1 MSIDLSQQ
9 YTFNNKDPRK
19 KVLSNEELV
28 KLQSKQLDV
37 SLSDTTPELPTIDSK
52 APQLQTNIPN
62 NSQPDSNFGDKL
74 QANAGSIGSIASF
87 GVGAYQQLSQNAQSD
102 KEADSRTLSL
112 AVGGA
117 SAGAS
122 FGPWG
127 AVAGGVTG
135 LGAGM
140 FKKVSDRKKR
150 LIEDYKKYENKI
162 FEETNTRDALAEDD
176 MRKAEVESL
185 MDLKKAQMGLIN
197 LNY

>member
-9 YTFNNKDPRK
+9 YAFNNKDPRK

-37 SLSDTTPELPTIDSK
+37 SLPDTTPELPTIDSK

-74 QANAGSIGSIASF
+74 QANAGSIASF
-87 GVGAYQQLSQNAQSD
+87 GVGAYQQLSQTAQSD
-102 KEADSRTLSL
+102 KEADARTLSL
-112 AVGGA
+112 AVSGA
-117 SAGAS
+117 SAGMTVG
-122 FGPWG
+122 GPIG
-127 AVAGGVTG
+127 AAIGGVVG
-135 LGAGM
+135 LGSGLL
-140 FKKVSDRKKR
+140 KKVPDRKKR
-150 LIEDYKKYENKI
+150 LIDDYKKYENKI

-176 MRKAEVESL
+176 MRKAEVENL

>member
-37 SLSDTTPELPTIDSK
+37 SLPDTMPELPTIDSK
-52 APQLQTNIPN
+52 APQLQTIIPN
-62 NSQPDSNFGDKL
+62 NSQPNSNFGAKL
-74 QANAGSIGSIASF
+74 GANAGNILNF
-87 GVGAYQQLSQNAQSD
+87 GLSTYQQLSQNAQSD
-102 KEADSRTLSL
+102 KESDARTLSL
-112 AVGGA
+112 AASGASTGMAVGGA
-117 SAGAS
+117 
-122 FGPWG
+122 WG
-127 AVAGGVTG
+127 AAIGGVVG
-135 LGAGM
+135 LGGGM
-140 FKKVSDRKKR
+140 LKKVSDRKKR

-176 MRKAEVESL
+176 MRKAEVENL

>member
-9 YTFNNKDPRK
+9 YAFNNKDPRK

-37 SLSDTTPELPTIDSK
+37 SLPDTTPELPTIDSK

-62 NSQPDSNFGDKL
+62 NSQLNSNFGAKL
-74 QANAGSIGSIASF
+74 GANAGSIASF
-87 GVGAYQQLSQNAQSD
+87 GLGAYQQLSQNAQSD

-127 AVAGGVTG
+127 AAAGGVIG
-135 LGAGM
+135 LGSGM

-150 LIEDYKKYENKI
+150 LIDDYKKYENKI

-176 MRKAEVESL
+176 MRKAEVENL

>member
-9 YTFNNKDPRK
+9 YAFNNKDPKK

-37 SLSDTTPELPTIDSK
+37 SLPDTMPELPTIDSK

-62 NSQPDSNFGDKL
+62 NSQLNSSFGDKL
-74 QANAGSIGSIASF
+74 GANAGSIASF
-87 GVGAYQQLSQNAQSD
+87 GLGAYQQLSQNAQSD

-127 AVAGGVTG
+127 AVAGGAIG
-135 LGAGM
+135 LGSGM

-150 LIEDYKKYENKI
+150 LIDDYKKYENKI

-176 MRKAEVESL
+176 MRKAEVENL

>member
-37 SLSDTTPELPTIDSK
+37 SLPDTTPELPTIDSK

-62 NSQPDSNFGDKL
+62 NSQLNSNFGDKL
-74 QANAGSIGSIASF
+74 GANAGSIASF
-87 GVGAYQQLSQNAQSD
+87 GLGAYQQLSQNAQSD

-127 AVAGGVTG
+127 AAAGGVIG
-135 LGAGM
+135 LGSGM

-150 LIEDYKKYENKI
+150 LIDDYKKYENKI

-176 MRKAEVESL
+176 MRKAEVENL

>member
-9 YTFNNKDPRK
+9 YAFNNKDPRK

-37 SLSDTTPELPTIDSK
+37 SLPDTTPELPTIDSK
-52 APQLQTNIPN
+52 APQLQTNFSD

-74 QANAGSIGSIASF
+74 QANAGSIASF
-87 GVGAYQQLSQNAQSD
+87 GVGAYQQLSQTAQSD
-102 KEADSRTLSL
+102 KEADARTLSL
-112 AVGGA
+112 AASGA
-117 SAGAS
+117 SAGMTVG
-122 FGPWG
+122 GPIG
-127 AVAGGVTG
+127 AAIGGVVG
-135 LGAGM
+135 LGSGM
-140 FKKVSDRKKR
+140 LKKVPDRKKR
-150 LIEDYKKYENKI
+150 LIDGYKKYENKI

>member
-37 SLSDTTPELPTIDSK
+37 SLPDTTPELPTIDSK

-62 NSQPDSNFGDKL
+62 NFQPNSNFGDKL
-74 QANAGSIGSIASF
+74 GANAGSIASF
-87 GVGAYQQLSQNAQSD
+87 GLGAYQQLSQNAQSD

-127 AVAGGVTG
+127 AAAGGVIG
-135 LGAGM
+135 LGSGM
-140 FKKVSDRKKR
+140 FKKVTDRKKR
-150 LIEDYKKYENKI
+150 LIDDYKKYENKI

>member
-9 YTFNNKDPRK
+9 YAFNKDPKK

-37 SLSDTTPELPTIDSK
+37 SLPDTTPELPTIDSK

-62 NSQPDSNFGDKL
+62 NSQLNSNFGDKL
-74 QANAGSIGSIASF
+74 GANAGSIASF
-87 GVGAYQQLSQNAQSD
+87 GLGAYQQLSQNAQSD
-102 KEADSRTLSL
+102 KEADARTISL
-112 AVGGA
+112 AASGA
-117 SAGAS
+117 STGAS

-127 AVAGGVTG
+127 AAAGGVVG
-135 LGAGM
+135 LGSGM

-150 LIEDYKKYENKI
+150 LIDDYKKYENKI

>member
-9 YTFNNKDPRK
+9 YAFNKDPKK

-37 SLSDTTPELPTIDSK
+37 SLPDTTPELPTIDSK
-52 APQLQTNIPN
+52 APQLQTNILN
-62 NSQPDSNFGDKL
+62 NSQPNSSFGDKL
-74 QANAGSIGSIASF
+74 GANAGSIASF
-87 GVGAYQQLSQNAQSD
+87 GLGAYQQLSQNAQSD

-112 AVGGA
+112 AVSGA

-127 AVAGGVTG
+127 AASGGVIG

-150 LIEDYKKYENKI
+150 LIDDYKKYENKI

>member
-9 YTFNNKDPRK
+9 YTFNNKDPKK

-28 KLQSKQLDV
+28 RLQSKQLDV

-52 APQLQTNIPN
+52 APQLQTNFSD
-62 NSQPDSNFGDKL
+62 NSQPDSNFGEKL
-74 QANAGSIGSIASF
+74 QANAGSIASF
-87 GVGAYQQLSQNAQSD
+87 GVGAYQQLSQTAQSD
-102 KEADSRTLSL
+102 KEADARTLSL
-112 AVGGA
+112 AASGA
-117 SAGAS
+117 SAGMTVG
-122 FGPWG
+122 GPWG
-127 AVAGGVTG
+127 AAIGGAIG
-135 LGAGM
+135 LGAGLL
-140 FKKVSDRKKR
+140 KKVPDRKKR

>member
-9 YTFNNKDPRK
+9 YAFNKDPKK

-37 SLSDTTPELPTIDSK
+37 SLPDTTPELPTIDSK
-52 APQLQTNIPN
+52 APQLQPN
-62 NSQPDSNFGDKL
+62 SNFGDKL
-74 QANAGSIGSIASF
+74 GANAGSIASF
-87 GVGAYQQLSQNAQSD
+87 GLGAYQQLSQNAQSD

-112 AVGGA
+112 AVSGA
-117 SAGAS
+117 STGAS

-127 AVAGGVTG
+127 AAAVGVIG
-135 LGAGM
+135 LGAGQL
-140 FKKVSDRKKR
+140 KKVSDRKKR
-150 LIEDYKKYENKI
+150 LIDDYKKYENKI

-176 MRKAEVESL
+176 MRKAEVENL

>member
-9 YTFNNKDPRK
+9 YAFNNKDPRK

-37 SLSDTTPELPTIDSK
+37 SLPDTTPELPTIDSK
-52 APQLQTNIPN
+52 APQLQTDIPN
-62 NSQPDSNFGDKL
+62 NFQPDSNFGDKL
-74 QANAGSIGSIASF
+74 GANAGSIASF
-87 GVGAYQQLSQNAQSD
+87 GLGAYQQLSQNAQSD

-112 AVGGA
+112 AASGA
-117 SAGAS
+117 SAGMTVG
-122 FGPWG
+122 GPLG
-127 AVAGGVTG
+127 AAIGGVVG
-135 LGAGM
+135 LGSGLL
-140 FKKVSDRKKR
+140 KKVPDRKKR
-150 LIEDYKKYENKI
+150 LIDDYKKYENKI

-176 MRKAEVESL
+176 MRKAEVENL

>member
-37 SLSDTTPELPTIDSK
+37 SLPDTTPELPTIDSK

-74 QANAGSIGSIASF
+74 QANAGSIASF
-87 GVGAYQQLSQNAQSD
+87 GVGAYQQLSQTAQSD
-102 KEADSRTLSL
+102 KEADARTLSL
-112 AVGGA
+112 AASGA
-117 SAGAS
+117 SAGMTVG
-122 FGPWG
+122 GPIGG
-127 AVAGGVTG
+127 AIGGVIG
-135 LGAGM
+135 LGSGLL
-140 FKKVSDRKKR
+140 KKVPDRKKR
-150 LIEDYKKYENKI
+150 LIDDYKKYENKI

-176 MRKAEVESL
+176 MRKAEVENL

>member
-52 APQLQTNIPN
+52 APQLQTNFSD
-62 NSQPDSNFGDKL
+62 NSQPDSNFGEKL
-74 QANAGSIGSIASF
+74 QANAGNILNF
-87 GVGAYQQLSQNAQSD
+87 GVGAYQQLSQTAQSD
-102 KEADSRTLSL
+102 KEADARTLSL
-112 AVGGA
+112 AASGASTGMTVGGPIG
-117 SAGAS
+117 GAI
-122 FGPWG
+122 GG
-127 AVAGGVTG
+127 AIG
-135 LGAGM
+135 LGAGLL
-140 FKKVSDRKKR
+140 KKVPDRKKR
-150 LIEDYKKYENKI
+150 LIDDYKKYENKI

>member
-9 YTFNNKDPRK
+9 YTFNNKDPKK

-37 SLSDTTPELPTIDSK
+37 SLPDTTPELPTIDSK

-62 NSQPDSNFGDKL
+62 NSLPDSNFGDKL
-74 QANAGSIGSIASF
+74 GANAGSIASF
-87 GVGAYQQLSQNAQSD
+87 GLGAYQQLSQTAQSD
-102 KEADSRTLSL
+102 KEADARTLSL
-112 AVGGA
+112 AASGA
-117 SAGAS
+117 STGAS

-127 AVAGGVTG
+127 ALSGGIIGAGS
-135 LGAGM
+135 GM

>member
-9 YTFNNKDPRK
+9 YAFNNKDPRK
-19 KVLSNEELV
+19 KVVPTEELV

-37 SLSDTTPELPTIDSK
+37 SLPNTTPELPTIDSK

-74 QANAGSIGSIASF
+74 QANAGSIASF
-87 GVGAYQQLSQNAQSD
+87 GVGAYQQLSQTAQSD
-102 KEADSRTLSL
+102 KEADARTLSL
-112 AVGGA
+112 AASGA
-117 SAGAS
+117 SAGMTVG
-122 FGPWG
+122 GPLG
-127 AVAGGVTG
+127 AAIGGVVG
-135 LGAGM
+135 LGSGLL
-140 FKKVSDRKKR
+140 KKVPDRKKR
-150 LIEDYKKYENKI
+150 LIDDYKKYENKI

-176 MRKAEVESL
+176 MRKAEVENL

>member
-9 YTFNNKDPRK
+9 YTFNNKDPKK

-37 SLSDTTPELPTIDSK
+37 SLPDTTPELPTIDSK
-52 APQLQTNIPN
+52 APQLQTNISD
-62 NSQPDSNFGDKL
+62 NSQPDSNFGEKL
-74 QANAGSIGSIASF
+74 KANAGNILTF
-87 GVGAYQQLSQNAQSD
+87 GVGAYQQLSQTAQSD
-102 KEADSRTLSL
+102 KEADARTLSL
-112 AVGGA
+112 AASGA
-117 SAGAS
+117 STGMS
-122 FGPWG
+122 VGPWG
-127 AVAGGVTG
+127 AAIGGAIG
-135 LGAGM
+135 LGAGLL
-140 FKKVSDRKKR
+140 KKGPDRKKR

>member
-37 SLSDTTPELPTIDSK
+37 SLPDTTPELPTIDSK
-52 APQLQTNIPN
+52 APQLQTDFFD
-62 NSQPDSNFGDKL
+62 NSQPNSNFGDKL
-74 QANAGSIGSIASF
+74 QANAGSIASF
-87 GVGAYQQLSQNAQSD
+87 GVGAYQQLSQTAQSD

-112 AVGGA
+112 AASGA
-117 SAGAS
+117 SAGMG

-127 AVAGGVTG
+127 AAVGGVVG
-135 LGAGM
+135 LGSGL

-150 LIEDYKKYENKI
+150 LIDDYKKYENKI

-176 MRKAEVESL
+176 MRKAEVENL

>member
-37 SLSDTTPELPTIDSK
+37 SLPDTTPELPTIDSK

-62 NSQPDSNFGDKL
+62 NFQPNSNFGDKL
-74 QANAGSIGSIASF
+74 GANAGSIASF
-87 GVGAYQQLSQNAQSD
+87 GLGAYQQLSQTAQSD
-102 KEADSRTLSL
+102 KEADARTLSL
-112 AVGGA
+112 AVSGA
-117 SAGAS
+117 SAGMTVG
-122 FGPWG
+122 GPIG
-127 AVAGGVTG
+127 AAIGGVVG
-135 LGAGM
+135 LGAGLL
-140 FKKVSDRKKR
+140 KKVPDRKKR
-150 LIEDYKKYENKI
+150 LIDDYKKYENKI

>member
-37 SLSDTTPELPTIDSK
+37 SLPDTTPELPTIDSK
-52 APQLQTNIPN
+52 APQLQTSIPN
-62 NSQPDSNFGDKL
+62 NFQPNSNFGDKL
-74 QANAGSIGSIASF
+74 GANAGSIASF
-87 GVGAYQQLSQNAQSD
+87 GLGAYQQLSQNAQSD

-127 AVAGGVTG
+127 AAAGGVIG
-135 LGAGM
+135 LGSGM

-150 LIEDYKKYENKI
+150 LIDDYKKYENKI

-176 MRKAEVESL
+176 MRKAEVENL

>member
-9 YTFNNKDPRK
+9 YTFNNKDPKK

-52 APQLQTNIPN
+52 APQLQTNFSD
-62 NSQPDSNFGDKL
+62 NSQPDSNFGEKL
-74 QANAGSIGSIASF
+74 QANAGSIASF
-87 GVGAYQQLSQNAQSD
+87 GVGAYQQLSQTAQSD
-102 KEADSRTLSL
+102 KEADARTLSL
-112 AVGGA
+112 AASGA
-117 SAGAS
+117 SAGMTVG
-122 FGPWG
+122 GPWG
-127 AVAGGVTG
+127 AAIGGAIG
-135 LGAGM
+135 LGAGLL
-140 FKKVSDRKKR
+140 KKVPDRKKR
-150 LIEDYKKYENKI
+150 LIDGYKKYENKI

-176 MRKAEVESL
+176 MRKAEVENL

>member
-9 YTFNNKDPRK
+9 YAFNKDPKK

-37 SLSDTTPELPTIDSK
+37 SLPDTTPELPTIDSK

-74 QANAGSIGSIASF
+74 QTNAGSIASF
-87 GVGAYQQLSQNAQSD
+87 GVGAYQQLSQTAQSD
-102 KEADSRTLSL
+102 KEADARTLSL

-117 SAGAS
+117 SAGMTVG
-122 FGPWG
+122 GPIG
-127 AVAGGVTG
+127 AAIGGVVG
-135 LGAGM
+135 LGSGLL
-140 FKKVSDRKKR
+140 KKVPDRKKR
-150 LIEDYKKYENKI
+150 LIDDYKKYENKI

-176 MRKAEVESL
+176 MRKAEVENL

>member
-9 YTFNNKDPRK
+9 YAFNNKDPRK

-37 SLSDTTPELPTIDSK
+37 SLPDTMPELPTIDSK

-62 NSQPDSNFGDKL
+62 NFQPNSNFGDKL
-74 QANAGSIGSIASF
+74 GANAGSIASF
-87 GVGAYQQLSQNAQSD
+87 GLGAYQQLSQNAQSD

-127 AVAGGVTG
+127 AAVGGVIG
-135 LGAGM
+135 LGGGM
-140 FKKVSDRKKR
+140 LKKVSDRKKR
-150 LIEDYKKYENKI
+150 LIDGYKKYENKI

-176 MRKAEVESL
+176 MRKAEVENL
-185 MDLKKAQMGLIN
+185 MDLKKAQMGLID

>member
-37 SLSDTTPELPTIDSK
+37 SLPDTTPELPTIDSK

-62 NSQPDSNFGDKL
+62 NSQPNSNFGDKL
-74 QANAGSIGSIASF
+74 QANAGSIASF
-87 GVGAYQQLSQNAQSD
+87 GVGAYQQLSQTAQSD
-102 KEADSRTLSL
+102 KEADARTLSL
-112 AVGGA
+112 AVSGA
-117 SAGAS
+117 SAGMTVG
-122 FGPWG
+122 GPIG
-127 AVAGGVTG
+127 SAIGGVIG
-135 LGAGM
+135 LGAGLL
-140 FKKVSDRKKR
+140 KKVPDRKKK
-150 LIEDYKKYENKI
+150 LIDDYKKYENKI

>member
-37 SLSDTTPELPTIDSK
+37 SLPDTTPELPTIDSK

-62 NSQPDSNFGDKL
+62 NSQPNSNFGDKL
-74 QANAGSIGSIASF
+74 QANAGSIASF
-87 GVGAYQQLSQNAQSD
+87 GVGAYQQLSQTAQSD
-102 KEADSRTLSL
+102 KEADARTLSL
-112 AVGGA
+112 AVSGA
-117 SAGAS
+117 SAGMTVG
-122 FGPWG
+122 GPIG
-127 AVAGGVTG
+127 AAAGGVIG

-140 FKKVSDRKKR
+140 LKKVSDRKKK
-150 LIEDYKKYENKI
+150 LIDDYKKYENKI

>member
-9 YTFNNKDPRK
+9 YAFNKDPKK

-37 SLSDTTPELPTIDSK
+37 SLPDTTPELPTIDSK

-62 NSQPDSNFGDKL
+62 NSQLNSNFGAKL
-74 QANAGSIGSIASF
+74 GANAGSIASF
-87 GVGAYQQLSQNAQSD
+87 GLGAYQQLSQNAQSD

-112 AVGGA
+112 AVSGA

-127 AVAGGVTG
+127 AAAGGVIG
-135 LGAGM
+135 LGSGM
-140 FKKVSDRKKR
+140 FKKVTDRKKR
-150 LIEDYKKYENKI
+150 LIDDYKKYENKI

-176 MRKAEVESL
+176 MRKAEVENL

>member
-9 YTFNNKDPRK
+9 YAFYNKDPKK

-37 SLSDTTPELPTIDSK
+37 SLPDTTPELPTIDSK
-52 APQLQTNIPN
+52 APQLQTDFSD
-62 NSQPDSNFGDKL
+62 NSQPNSNFGDKL
-74 QANAGSIGSIASF
+74 QANAGSIASF
-87 GVGAYQQLSQNAQSD
+87 GVGAYQQLSQTAQSD

-112 AVGGA
+112 AASGA
-117 SAGAS
+117 SAGMTVG
-122 FGPWG
+122 GPIG
-127 AVAGGVTG
+127 AAIGGVVG
-135 LGAGM
+135 LGSGLL
-140 FKKVSDRKKR
+140 KKVPDRKKR

-176 MRKAEVESL
+176 MRKAEVENL

>member
-9 YTFNNKDPRK
+9 YTFNNKDPKK

-52 APQLQTNIPN
+52 APQLQTNFSD
-62 NSQPDSNFGDKL
+62 NSQPDSNFGEKL
-74 QANAGSIGSIASF
+74 QANAGNILNF

-102 KEADSRTLSL
+102 KEADARTVSLAASGVSTGL
-112 AVGGA
+112 AVGG
-117 SAGAS
+117 
-122 FGPWG
+122 PWG
-127 AVAGGVTG
+127 AAIGGVVG

-140 FKKVSDRKKR
+140 LTKVSDRKKR

>member
-9 YTFNNKDPRK
+9 YTFNNKDPKK

-52 APQLQTNIPN
+52 APQLQTNFSD
-62 NSQPDSNFGDKL
+62 NSQPDSNFGEKL
-74 QANAGSIGSIASF
+74 QANAGSIASF
-87 GVGAYQQLSQNAQSD
+87 GVGAYQQLSQTAQSD
-102 KEADSRTLSL
+102 KEADARTLSL
-112 AVGGA
+112 AVSGA
-117 SAGAS
+117 SAGMTVG
-122 FGPWG
+122 GPIG
-127 AVAGGVTG
+127 AAIGGVVG
-135 LGAGM
+135 LGSGLL
-140 FKKVSDRKKR
+140 KKVPDRKKR
-150 LIEDYKKYENKI
+150 LIDGYKKYENKI

>member
-9 YTFNNKDPRK
+9 YAFNNKDPKK

-52 APQLQTNIPN
+52 APQLQTNFSD
-62 NSQPDSNFGDKL
+62 NSQPDSNFGEKL
-74 QANAGSIGSIASF
+74 QANAGNILTF
-87 GVGAYQQLSQNAQSD
+87 GVGAYQQLSQTAQSD
-102 KEADSRTLSL
+102 KEADARTLSL
-112 AVGGA
+112 AASGA
-117 SAGAS
+117 SAGMTVG
-122 FGPWG
+122 GPWG
-127 AVAGGVTG
+127 AAIGGAIG
-135 LGAGM
+135 LGAGLL
-140 FKKVSDRKKR
+140 KKVPDRKKR
-150 LIEDYKKYENKI
+150 LIDGYKKYENKI

-176 MRKAEVESL
+176 MRKAEVENL

>member
-9 YTFNNKDPRK
+9 YAFNKDPKK

-37 SLSDTTPELPTIDSK
+37 SLPDTTPELPTIDSK

-62 NSQPDSNFGDKL
+62 NFQPNSNFGDKL
-74 QANAGSIGSIASF
+74 GANAGSIASF
-87 GVGAYQQLSQNAQSD
+87 GLGAYQQLSQNAQSD

-127 AVAGGVTG
+127 AAVGGVAG
-135 LGAGM
+135 LGSGM
-140 FKKVSDRKKR
+140 LKKVSDRKKR
-150 LIEDYKKYENKI
+150 LIDDYKKYENKI

-176 MRKAEVESL
+176 MRKAEVENL

>member
-9 YTFNNKDPRK
+9 YTFNNKDPKK

-52 APQLQTNIPN
+52 APQLQTNFSD
-62 NSQPDSNFGDKL
+62 NSQPDSNFGEKP
-74 QANAGSIGSIASF
+74 QANAGNILTF
-87 GVGAYQQLSQNAQSD
+87 GVGAYQQLSQTAQSD
-102 KEADSRTLSL
+102 KEADARTLSL
-112 AVGGA
+112 AASGA
-117 SAGAS
+117 SAGMTVG
-122 FGPWG
+122 GPWG
-127 AVAGGVTG
+127 AAIGGAIG
-135 LGAGM
+135 LGAGLL
-140 FKKVSDRKKR
+140 KKVPDRKKR
-150 LIEDYKKYENKI
+150 LIDGYKKYENKI

>member
-9 YTFNNKDPRK
+9 YTFNNKDPKK

-52 APQLQTNIPN
+52 APQLQTNFSD
-62 NSQPDSNFGDKL
+62 NSQPDSNFGAKL
-74 QANAGSIGSIASF
+74 GANAGNILTF
-87 GVGAYQQLSQNAQSD
+87 GVNTYQQLSQNAQSD

-112 AVGGA
+112 AASGA
-117 SAGAS
+117 SAGMT

-127 AVAGGVTG
+127 ALAGGVIG
-135 LGAGM
+135 AGAGM
-140 FKKVSDRKKR
+140 LKKTSDRKKR